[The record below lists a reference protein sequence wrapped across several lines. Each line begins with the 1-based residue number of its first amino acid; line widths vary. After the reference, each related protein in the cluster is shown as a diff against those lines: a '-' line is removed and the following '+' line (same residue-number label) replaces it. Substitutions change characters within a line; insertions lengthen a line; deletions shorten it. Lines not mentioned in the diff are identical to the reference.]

1 MSPANA
7 ALVVAVFGLLGGSAV
22 SQRARTG
29 LAWFGV
35 PVLCAF
41 SLKRMHSG
49 FDLVQELTFYASY
62 HADWRN
68 QLVHVVFVPLLVFT
82 AMVFLAYVPP
92 LSRAT
97 PLGMPLNWATLAAL
111 AWSGHHCKCDPL
123 VGLFT
128 SLVTFGSALLA
139 TLIVQR
145 ELPTKG
151 KGKGIWPPPPA
162 VRYGQAARW
171 AGALHGLSWYMQI
184 HPGHAIFEGRKAA
197 LLDALIQSFMDG
209 PLFIWMEVAFRL
221 GYDPALRVQLE
232 GAVAAQ
238 HAAWALAS

>member
-1 MSPANA
+1 MVGP
-7 ALVVAVFGLLGGSAV
+7 
-22 SQRARTG
+22 
-29 LAWFGV
+29 
-35 PVLCAF
+35 
-41 SLKRMHSG
+41 
-49 FDLVQELTFYASY
+49 
-62 HADWRN
+62 
-68 QLVHVVFVPLLVFT
+68 PLLP
-82 AMVFLAYVPP
+82 A
-92 LSRAT
+92 
-97 PLGMPLNWATLAAL
+97 ATLALTLAL
-111 AWSGHHCKCDPL
+111 TLTLTLTLLLALTLALTLRLSRSGHHVKCEPL